1 MSLEPQLVPIPFSGG
16 IDTKTDP
23 AQVLAGKLL
32 ALENGQFTRG
42 GQITKRFGY
51 DTFSTSVE
59 GGGAVQAAQAIA
71 SHENE
76 LLLFDGK
83 HAYSH
88 VEATGNWLNRGNA
101 VSIIATDSTI
111 VRITGAQQLN
121 PDVAI
126 LKGIEVYAWEDSGGG
141 VRYSVVDATT
151 RAFAVSNALVDV
163 AGVQPKVIAFAGKI
177 VILFSNGTES
187 LYYRTINP
195 LNPTV
200 IGAKTTIFT
209 DGFAAFGYDVAVIGA
224 KLAIGYL
231 SSSTVTGA
239 IQLMTLD
246 QTLAV
251 NPAAPVIVENTVN
264 KAITGGKLSVL
275 SVVGDSVQNIW
286 IGWAT
291 GADVRV
297 AVYTYNLVA
306 VLADTVVDASAESLA
321 LTMVESP
328 TTALKMQIVYEVK
341 ASATYNHLSKLKT
354 TTSGGTVA
362 TVGTL
367 RSVGLAAKAFTQ
379 DGQSYATF
387 AHESPLQSTYFTA
400 ELSST
405 FPIVAKIGADVGG
418 GLRTNGMLSEC
429 SLADTGTWLWA
440 NLTKGKIITEANTLF
455 ALLGVSSTR
464 FDFAHPNRFLA
475 ATSARQLLFVGG
487 ILQSY
492 DGSAAVEH
500 GFHLDPE
507 HFTASA
513 SGSDGSL
520 STGSYQYVIVWEWTD
535 NHGQI
540 HRSGTSKPV
549 TVSVTATNHVT
560 LTIST
565 LRLTAKSN
573 VAVAIYRTAVNDVT
587 FHRITSQL
595 GSGSLLNDPTND
607 TVTFTDKLADADI
620 AADEL
625 LYTTGG
631 VLDNAAPPACS
642 LISLYQGRVIVAGL
656 EDPNLLWY
664 SKNRFDNTNFN
675 TIPVEFSASLTLGC
689 DPRGGA
695 ITALGLMDDKLI
707 IFKRSAIFVLSGDGP
722 NDTGDGQTFPD
733 PQYVTTDV
741 GCSNPNSVVS
751 TPDGLMFQTDKGI
764 YQLDR
769 SMNATYIGAP
779 VERYNDLEITSSTLD
794 QDANQVIFTTS
805 SGPALVFDYYYD
817 QWSTW
822 TNHDAQDS
830 DSFGARF
837 VFVKASGIVYA
848 QNRAKFTDGGSP
860 VYLSWTT
867 PHLAFNQLNG
877 FQRVYQ
883 AWILGA
889 YKSPHS
895 LRVQVAY
902 DYANVYSDEGTIDA
916 SQNITTWGSGGGTWG
931 SGGGVWG
938 GSYTPYQFRI
948 DFKRQRCTA
957 ISLKVSDTQQAPY
970 GEGYAISALTFRV
983 GALKGAQLPATAIT
997 GTQ

>member
-1 MSLEPQLVPIPFSGG
+1 MSLDPQLVPIPFSGG
-16 IDTKTDP
+16 LDTKTDP

-51 DTFSTSVE
+51 DTLSTSVE

-71 SHENE
+71 SHEDE

-83 HAYSH
+83 HVYSH

-101 VSIIATDSTI
+101 VSIIATDNTI

-195 LNPTV
+195 LNPTLL
-200 IGAKTTIFT
+200 GTKTTIFT

-341 ASATYNHLSKLKT
+341 AAATYNHLSKLKT

-500 GFHLDPE
+500 GFHLDPADPPLRHE
-507 HFTASA
+507 QARHRFCHGNESRHAYDLDASA
-513 SGSDGSL
+513 HGKEQRRHRDLSDRGQRRDL
-520 STGSYQYVIVWEWTD
+520 SSHHLAARLGLALERPDQRYRD
-535 NHGQI
+535 L
-540 HRSGTSKPV
+540 HRQ
-549 TVSVTATNHVT
+549 ARRRRH
-560 LTIST
+560 
-565 LRLTAKSN
+565 
-573 VAVAIYRTAVNDVT
+573 
-587 FHRITSQL
+587 
-595 GSGSLLNDPTND
+595 
-607 TVTFTDKLADADI
+607 
-620 AADEL
+620 
-625 LYTTGG
+625 
-631 VLDNAAPPACS
+631 
-642 LISLYQGRVIVAGL
+642 
-656 EDPNLLWY
+656 
-664 SKNRFDNTNFN
+664 
-675 TIPVEFSASLTLGC
+675 
-689 DPRGGA
+689 RGGRA
-695 ITALGLMDDKLI
+695 ALHDGGCARQRGAARMLAHLALSGARDCRRAR
-707 IFKRSAIFVLSGDGP
+707 RSEPSLVLEESFRQHELQHDSRRVLS
-722 NDTGDGQTFPD
+722 FAHAW
-733 PQYVTTDV
+733 V
-741 GCSNPNSVVS
+741 
-751 TPDGLMFQTDKGI
+751 
-764 YQLDR
+764 R
-769 SMNATYIGAP
+769 
-779 VERYNDLEITSSTLD
+779 
-794 QDANQVIFTTS
+794 
-805 SGPALVFDYYYD
+805 PARRR
-817 QWSTW
+817 
-822 TNHDAQDS
+822 HH
-830 DSFGARF
+830 GAR
-837 VFVKASGIVYA
+837 V
-848 QNRAKFTDGGSP
+848 DG
-860 VYLSWTT
+860 
-867 PHLAFNQLNG
+867 
-877 FQRVYQ
+877 
-883 AWILGA
+883 
-889 YKSPHS
+889 
-895 LRVQVAY
+895 
-902 DYANVYSDEGTIDA
+902 
-916 SQNITTWGSGGGTWG
+916 
-931 SGGGVWG
+931 
-938 GSYTPYQFRI
+938 
-948 DFKRQRCTA
+948 
-957 ISLKVSDTQQAPY
+957 
-970 GEGYAISALTFRV
+970 
-983 GALKGAQLPATAIT
+983 
-997 GTQ
+997 